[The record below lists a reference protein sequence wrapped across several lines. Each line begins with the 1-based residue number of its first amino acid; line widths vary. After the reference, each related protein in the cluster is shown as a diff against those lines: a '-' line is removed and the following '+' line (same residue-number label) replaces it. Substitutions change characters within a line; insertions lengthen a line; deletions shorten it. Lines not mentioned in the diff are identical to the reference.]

1 MASAAGNWLMC
12 GFSAAGSSLTAGG
25 IGAVLAVGVVADVLD
40 AALEEV
46 VVDDDE
52 LELEDPHPAS
62 ARTRE
67 MAARSTA
74 LVGTLDLMFLL
85 CSAPTTGL
93 DRTAAASG
101 NANTIVTARV

>member
-1 MASAAGNWLMC
+1 MC

-25 IGAVLAVGVVADVLD
+25 IGAVLAVGVVVDVLGD

-52 LELEDPHPAS
+52 LEDPHPAS
-62 ARTRE
+62 AKTSE
-67 MAARSTA
+67 IAARSTA

-85 CSAPTTGL
+85 CSAPATGL